1 MLKFRRQ
8 EGLEGN
14 QLKAKGNGAIKHEQD
29 LAKLVLLLKA
39 ESSYLKS
46 YRNWTI
52 YQWAKNVQT
61 KSLGDF
67 ESQWEIPKKG
77 QIDCNINK
85 KLTCQA

>member
-46 YRNWTI
+46 YRN
-52 YQWAKNVQT
+52 
-61 KSLGDF
+61 
-67 ESQWEIPKKG
+67 
-77 QIDCNINK
+77 
-85 KLTCQA
+85 

>member
-14 QLKAKGNGAIKHEQD
+14 QLKAKGNGAIKQEQD

-46 YRNWTI
+46 YRN
-52 YQWAKNVQT
+52 
-61 KSLGDF
+61 
-67 ESQWEIPKKG
+67 
-77 QIDCNINK
+77 
-85 KLTCQA
+85 